1 MYVNMGKKKKNELLI
16 RKVPLKMFIEQLV
29 DLWYSGTDYIDLE
42 SVNEEGDDKRD
53 TINIMVYEEYVNTGD
68 FPEDDAP
75 EELADDDINSL
86 LQ

>member
-1 MYVNMGKKKKNELLI
+1 MGKKKKNELLI